1 MKKNLITGITTA
13 ALLASCCG
21 TAMAAPSV
29 TVNNQPLTLEQP
41 PVIVDSRTLVPM
53 RAIFEALGCEVQWNA
68 DTQTVVA
75 QKNLEYIFL
84 TIGDNTLYADDRQI
98 TLDVPAQILKD
109 RTIVPLRAVSEAL
122 HAEVSWDAATETVTI
137 TTPVDQSAYKYATQS
152 FTETKGNVSVDMA
165 YPQFYTRADADNTG
179 IQTLNKQLAASARS
193 RATAAETDLN
203 DLVEGTEFSFTCT
216 VQERYAMTYN
226 KGDYVSILFQNV
238 QDTHGAH
245 PMTVRTGSVYNMK
258 TGTALA
264 LTDILKGDQDTIDQ
278 LILDGF
284 TAQIQQNPQAFYAE
298 ATEYL
303 KEAVANHNYDF
314 YLTDTGL
321 TIFFQTYEIAPYA
334 AGFQE
339 YTIPFS
345 QSDAFQ
351 IQF

>member
-1 MKKNLITGITTA
+1 MKKKFVTGITTA

-21 TAMAAPSV
+21 TAIAAPSV
-29 TVNNQPLTLEQP
+29 IVNDQPLTLDQP

-98 TLDVPAQILKD
+98 TLDVPAQLIQN
-109 RTIVPLRAVSEAL
+109 RTMVPLRAVSEAL
-122 HAEVSWDAATETVTI
+122 DAKVSWDAASETVTV
-137 TTPVDQSAYKYATQS
+137 TTPVDQSSYKYTTQS

-165 YPQFYTRADADNTG
+165 YPQFYTRADADNTA
-179 IQTLNKQLAASARS
+179 INRLNQQLAAASHS
-193 RATAAETDLN
+193 RATASETELN
-203 DLVEGTEFSFTCT
+203 KLVDGTEVTFTCT

-245 PMTVRTGSVYNMK
+245 PMTVRAGSVYDMK
-258 TGTALA
+258 TGTSLA
-264 LTDILKGDQDTIDQ
+264 LTDILKGDQNAIDQ

-284 TAQIQQNPQAFYAE
+284 TAQIRKNPAAFYAE
-298 ATEYL
+298 AEEYL
-303 KEAVANHNYDF
+303 EKAVANHSYDF

-321 TIFFQTYEIAPYA
+321 TIFFQKYEIAPYV

-345 QSDAFQ
+345 RVDLFQ

>member
-1 MKKNLITGITTA
+1 MKKKLITGITTA

-21 TAMAAPSV
+21 TAMAVPSV
-29 TVNNQPLTLEQP
+29 FVNDQPLALEQP

-68 DTQTVVA
+68 DAQSVIA
-75 QKNLEYIFL
+75 QKNLEYVSL
-84 TIGDNTLYADDRQI
+84 MIGDNTLYADDRQI
-98 TLDVPAQILKD
+98 TLDVPAQILND
-109 RTIVPLRAVSEAL
+109 RTMVPLRAVSEAL
-122 HAEVSWDAATETVTI
+122 HATVSWDGDTETVTI
-137 TTPVDQSAYKYATQS
+137 ITPVDESAYKYSTQ
-152 FTETKGNVSVDMA
+152 FFAETKGNVSVDMA

-179 IQTLNKQLAASARS
+179 IQTLNKQLAAAVLS
-193 RATAAETDLN
+193 RAQAAETELN
-203 DLVEGTEFSFTCT
+203 NLVEGTEVSFTCT

-226 KGDYVSILFQNV
+226 KGNYVSILFQNV
-238 QDTHGAH
+238 QDTRGAH

-258 TGTALA
+258 TGHSLA
-264 LTDILKGDQDTIDQ
+264 LTDILKGSQAQIDQ

-284 TAQIQQNPQAFYAE
+284 TAQIQKNPAAFYPE
-298 ATEYL
+298 AGAYL

-345 QSDAFQ
+345 NAALFNMQL
-351 IQF
+351 